1 MHPVKLQEP
10 VGFATRA
17 GFHTERWGLVRM
29 MLIRHAY
36 VHGVPGAT
44 WPEFRHSGPMHICAW
59 KHF

>member
-1 MHPVKLQEP
+1 MHPVKLQVP

-29 MLIRHAY
+29 MLIRH
-36 VHGVPGAT
+36 
-44 WPEFRHSGPMHICAW
+44 SGPMHICAW